1 MAFDSRN
8 SFSVP
13 AAPRPSEEDGVSWLN
28 SDMAHFIPV
37 IEVQYDVS
45 CMCLTPTND
54 LCIGT
59 AKGAILVYIPPPPIA
74 LAHALSPHPPSPPSQ
89 ILRAL
94 RLQGKT

>member
-59 AKGAILVYIPPPPIA
+59 AKGAILVYIPPPP
-74 LAHALSPHPPSPPSQ
+74 SPSPTPSP
-89 ILRAL
+89 LTPRPPPL
-94 RLQGKT
+94 SDTTSPSSPR